1 MGLEGLITCCILSE
15 IDVYLPSFSRSFL
28 EFDSRVTSSLST
40 FTDIEL
46 VFRASSADGLLLYT
60 GDPLLTLNSRD
71 LELDLDHHCL
81 LTTTVSSISLIW
93 PMMSA

>member
-60 GDPLLTLNSRD
+60 GDPLLTLNSLDLD
-71 LELDLDHHCL
+71 LELDLDHRFL
-81 LTTTVSSISLIW
+81 LITTVSSISLIGQC
-93 PMMSA
+93 